1 MTGCTSMAS
10 NSEDLKAFILSLE
23 EQALKLWNRGNPDGF
38 TELSSDVA
46 VLAYD
51 YEAYRD
57 DRTFRMHLRKYINWI
72 RLNSGKSYIPIGLF
86 VLPDNGGQNGN
97 GRIFSLQED
106 AGILSTIISHL
117 YLNHAFFTTVCLC
130 IFVILLSDI

>member
-51 YEAYRD
+51 YEV
-57 DRTFRMHLRKYINWI
+57 YI
-72 RLNSGKSYIPIGLF
+72 
-86 VLPDNGGQNGN
+86 LPYNA
-97 GRIFSLQED
+97 S
-106 AGILSTIISHL
+106 
-117 YLNHAFFTTVCLC
+117 
-130 IFVILLSDI
+130 